1 MVKEDFSVEIKE
13 EPISRSDYETERN
26 KPMPNRIHGTIQT
39 AITVALSI
47 AYRSDFSFPNEV
59 TLNKSPIATPDI
71 CIYPKKKLH
80 IKESEVRETEMPL
93 TTIEIQSPF
102 QSPDELFHK
111 AWDVY
116 FPAGVKSAWIVIPT
130 LKAIR
135 VLMPDDQNLLFTAG
149 TIHDPTTGIELPLE
163 KVFED
168 VDL

>member
-1 MVKEDFSVEIKE
+1 MVKEDFSVEMQE
-13 EPISRSDYETERN
+13 EPVSRSDYETERN

-39 AITVALSI
+39 ALTVALSV
-47 AYRSDFSFPNEV
+47 AYPRDFSFPNEV
-59 TLNKSPIATPDI
+59 TLNTTPLSTPDI

-80 IKESEVRETEMPL
+80 IKDSEARETEMPL
-93 TTIEIQSPF
+93 TTIEIQSPS

-111 AWDVY
+111 AWDLY

-135 VLMPDDQNLLFTAG
+135 VLMPDDQNLLYTSG
-149 TIHDPTTGIELPLE
+149 VLQDPVTGIELPLE